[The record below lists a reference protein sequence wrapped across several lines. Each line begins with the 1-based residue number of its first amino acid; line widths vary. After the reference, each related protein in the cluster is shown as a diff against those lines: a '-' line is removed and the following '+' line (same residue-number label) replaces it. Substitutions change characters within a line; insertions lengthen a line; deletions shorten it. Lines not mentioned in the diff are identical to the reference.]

1 MQKLRQIAAT
11 ITTLKGLA
19 LLGVVA
25 LLLVATA
32 SFLLGNGL
40 FNGNMAEC
48 RLQGQELQAAHAEIA
63 RLQQELVNRE
73 VAEKVDSGSLEQMRQ
88 QVGMLQDQLSKQE
101 GELGLYR
108 NLFDDNEEPSGLHI
122 DSLNLRRAPGADSFQ
137 YRIVVRR
144 KATLN
149 ESVDVAVSLSI
160 DGQKDGLAVSIP
172 FNEADLSLQGEAMS
186 IRFKYFKVLRG
197 AFVLPADFVPSRVVL
212 SVLEKDNPSSLRIVQ
227 FPWSVETY

>member
-1 MQKLRQIAAT
+1 MYDIRQLTAVAT
-11 ITTLKGLA
+11 THRGLVR
-19 LLGVVA
+19 LCVVA
-25 LLLVATA
+25 LVLVAMV
-32 SFLLGNGL
+32 SFVLGRGL
-40 FNGNMAEC
+40 FNAKMEKY
-48 RLQGQELQAAHAEIA
+48 RLQQQDLAAAQEEIA
-63 RLQQELVNRE
+63 RLRQDLVNRE

-88 QVGMLQDQLSKQE
+88 QVGQLQDLLSKQE
-101 GELGLYR
+101 GELSLYR

-144 KATLN
+144 KAVLN

-160 DGQKDGLAVSIP
+160 EGQRDGAAVSIP
-172 FNEADLSLQGEAMS
+172 FNEADLSLQGEALS

-197 AFVLPADFVPSRVVL
+197 AFVLPEDFVPARVVL
-212 SVLEKDNPSSLRIVQ
+212 SVLEKDSPSSLRIVQ

>member
-1 MQKLRQIAAT
+1 MQKIRRLVAT
-11 ITTLKGLA
+11 INSPWGLS
-19 LLGVVA
+19 LGVATV
-25 LLLVATA
+25 LLLVAIL
-32 SFLLGNGL
+32 SFLVGNGH
-40 FNGNMAEC
+40 FNNSMAKYKLE
-48 RLQGQELQAAHAEIA
+48 QQELAAAQEEIA

-73 VAEKVDSGSLEQMRQ
+73 VAEKVDNGSLEQMRQ
-88 QVGMLQDQLSKQE
+88 QVGQLQDQLSRQE

-122 DSLNLRRAPGADSFQ
+122 DSLNLRRSPGADSVQ

-149 ESVDVAVSLSI
+149 QSVDVSVSLSI
-160 DGQKDGLAVSIP
+160 DGEKDGVAISIP

-197 AFVLPADFVPSRVVL
+197 AFVLPADFVPTRVVL

>member
-1 MQKLRQIAAT
+1 MLKIRQIAAA
-11 ITTLKGLA
+11 IDSPWGQLLLA
-19 LLGVVA
+19 IAA
-25 LLLVATA
+25 LLLVATL
-32 SFLLGNGL
+32 SFLLGNGH
-40 FNGNMAEC
+40 FSRSMGKYRHQE
-48 RLQGQELQAAHAEIA
+48 QELAAAREEIA
-63 RLQQELVNRE
+63 RLKQELVNRE

-88 QVGMLQDQLSKQE
+88 QVGVLQDQLSRQE

-160 DGQKDGLAVSIP
+160 DGQKDGVPVSIP

-197 AFVLPADFVPSRVVL
+197 AFVLPADFVPTRVVL

-227 FPWSVETY
+227 FPWSVENY

>member
-1 MQKLRQIAAT
+1 MLNLRRIVTAINTPWGLSLLAIA
-11 ITTLKGLA
+11 
-19 LLGVVA
+19 A
-25 LLLVATA
+25 LLLVAVL
-32 SFLLGNGL
+32 SFLLGNGY
-40 FNGNMAEC
+40 FNTNMAQY
-48 RLQGQELQAAHAEIA
+48 RLQQQELVAAQDEIA
-63 RLQQELVNRE
+63 RLRQELVNQE
-73 VAEKVDSGSLEQMRQ
+73 VAEKVDSGSLEEMRQ
-88 QVGMLQDQLSKQE
+88 QVGMLQDQLSKQQ

-122 DSLNLRRAPGADSFQ
+122 DSINLRHAPGADSFQ

-160 DGQKDGLAVSIP
+160 DGQKDGVPVSIP

-197 AFVLPADFVPSRVVL
+197 AFVLPADFVPTRVVL